1 MPCIFPPTRASIRIQ
16 RNCFGSG
23 PEKML
28 SQVILSVS
36 VILESLLLF
45 RGFRQRL
52 TSRYPAFYCYIAF
65 VLFQD
70 PVCYFVDRWMHP
82 LYTPVYWTAEFLCV
96 LLSCGIIFEIYRVGL
111 AAYPGTARM
120 ARVALGLVFGI
131 ALVKALISDPRLWT
145 EAPATTVESTL
156 RTVQGVAIVAM
167 VALFLFYSVPLGKN
181 LRGIVMGYGL
191 FVCWSVICLTFAS
204 LTGGKVHVLL
214 AYLYP
219 ASYLLFLSI
228 CLRYLWS
235 YQADKSPEPAD
246 PADRG
251 YGRVADATL
260 RRLQD
265 ARGYLGKTVG
275 S

>member
-1 MPCIFPPTRASIRIQ
+1 
-16 RNCFGSG
+16 
-23 PEKML
+23 ML
-28 SQVILSVS
+28 SQVILWISV
-36 VILESLLLF
+36 VLESLLLF

-70 PVCYFVDRWMHP
+70 PACYFVDRWMHP
-82 LYTPVYWTAEFLCV
+82 LYTQVYWTAEFLCV

-120 ARVALGLVFGI
+120 ARVVLGLVFGI
-131 ALVKALISDPRLWT
+131 ALVKALISDPRLWM
-145 EAPATTVESTL
+145 EAPATNVESTL

-167 VALFLFYSVPLGKN
+167 VALFLFYSIPLGKN

-204 LTGGKVHVLL
+204 LTSGKVHVLL

-235 YQADKSPEPAD
+235 YQADKSAKPAD
-246 PADRG
+246 PANRG